1 MPILRFMSEKSQTL
15 GGYVCAPYLHDHDS
29 IELKDNWVLSKNIE
43 SLYFVTAT
51 FSEDS
56 KPYFS
61 NSSNHYILA
70 KFKDSEKISK
80 EILSKNTDKPSFLFK
95 IDNSIFDRPLIEKT
109 NFVSIY
115 YLEYGD
121 SKSDLRD
128 VSANVARREKVYR
141 AGFGNL
147 TLLSKESPK
156 FAFPYSDHIVILEL
170 SSDKSHQ
177 SDNKYCEQTRRDIC
191 RKGIVMN
198 NLVSLSIL
206 ETMK

>member
-1 MPILRFMSEKSQTL
+1 MTDNSKTT

-29 IELKDNWVLSKNIE
+29 IELKDSWVTSKNIE
-43 SLYFVTAT
+43 TLYFVTAT

-56 KPYFS
+56 KPYFLT
-61 NSSNHYILA
+61 SSNHYILA
-70 KFKDSEKISK
+70 KYKDPEKISK
-80 EILSKNTDKPSFLFK
+80 EILAQETDKPSFLFK
-95 IDNSIFDRPLIEKT
+95 VDDTIFERPLTEKT

-128 VSANVARREKVYR
+128 VSAHVARREKVHR
-141 AGFGNL
+141 AGFGNMK
-147 TLLSKESPK
+147 LLSKESPK
-156 FAFPYSDHIVILEL
+156 FAFPYSDHIVMLEI

-191 RKGIVMN
+191 
-198 NLVSLSIL
+198 
-206 ETMK
+206 

>member
-1 MPILRFMSEKSQTL
+1 MSENSQKL
-15 GGYVCAPYLHDHDS
+15 GGYACAPYLHDHDS
-29 IELKDNWVLSKNIE
+29 IELKDSWVSSKNIE

-56 KPYFS
+56 KPYFTT
-61 NSSNHYILA
+61 SSNHYILA
-70 KFKDSEKISK
+70 KFKDPEKISK
-80 EILSKNTDKPSFLFK
+80 EIRSIDTDKPSFLFK
-95 IDNSIFDRPLIEKT
+95 IDDSIFDRPLTEKT
-109 NFVSIY
+109 NFISIY

-128 VSANVARREKVYR
+128 ISAHVARREKVYR

-156 FAFPYSDHIVILEL
+156 FAFPYSDHIVMLEL

-177 SDNKYCEQTRRDIC
+177 SDNKYCEQTRRDIV

>member
-1 MPILRFMSEKSQTL
+1 MSSRSKSF

-29 IELKDNWVLSKNIE
+29 IELKDNWVLSKNVE

-61 NSSNHYILA
+61 TSSNHYILA
-70 KFKDSEKISK
+70 KFKDPEKISK
-80 EILSKNTDKPSFLFK
+80 EILSQNTGKPSFLFK
-95 IDNSIFDRPLIEKT
+95 IDDSIFDRPVSEKL
-109 NFVSIY
+109 NFLSIY

-128 VSANVARREKVYR
+128 VSAHVARREKVYR
-141 AGFGNL
+141 AGFGNM

-156 FAFPYSDHIVILEL
+156 FDFPYSDHIVMLEI

>member
-1 MPILRFMSEKSQTL
+1 MSEKSQTL

-29 IELKDNWVLSKNIE
+29 IELKDNWVSSKNIQ

>member
-1 MPILRFMSEKSQTL
+1 MSNTSQNSS
-15 GGYVCAPYLHDHDS
+15 GYVCAPYLHDHDS
-29 IELKDNWVLSKNIE
+29 IELKDSWVSSKNIE

-61 NSSNHYILA
+61 TSSNHYILA
-70 KFKDSEKISK
+70 KFKNHEKISK
-80 EILSKNTDKPSFLFK
+80 EILSQNTDKPSFLFK
-95 IDNSIFDRPLIEKT
+95 LDDTIFDRPINEKT

-121 SKSDLRD
+121 SKDDLRD
-128 VSANVARREKVYR
+128 VSAHVARREKVCR
-141 AGFGNL
+141 AGFGNMK
-147 TLLSKESPK
+147 LLSKESPK
-156 FAFPYSDHIVILEL
+156 FAFPYSDHIVMLEI

>member
-1 MPILRFMSEKSQTL
+1 MSNKSQFL
-15 GGYVCAPYLHDHDS
+15 GGYACAPYLHDHNS
-29 IELKDNWVLSKNIE
+29 IELKDNWVKSKNIE

-61 NSSNHYILA
+61 TLANHYILA
-70 KFKDSEKISK
+70 RFKDAGKITK
-80 EILSKNTDKPSFLFK
+80 EIISHNSNKSAFLFNVN
-95 IDNSIFDRPLIEKT
+95 NSIFDRPFTEKT
-109 NFVSIY
+109 NFLSIY

-121 SKSDLRD
+121 SKSELRD
-128 VSANVARREKVYR
+128 VSAHIAIRTKVHR
-141 AGFGNL
+141 AGFGNME
-147 TLLSKESPK
+147 LLSKESPK
-156 FAFPYSDHIVILEL
+156 FAFPYSDHIVMLEV

>member
-1 MPILRFMSEKSQTL
+1 MSNNSQTF
-15 GGYVCAPYLHDHDS
+15 GGYVCSPYLHDHDS
-29 IELKDNWVLSKNIE
+29 IELKDRWVSSKNIE

-61 NSSNHYILA
+61 TLSNHYILA
-70 KFKDSEKISK
+70 RFKDIGKITKEVMSHNSEKS
-80 EILSKNTDKPSFLFK
+80 TFLFNV
-95 IDNSIFDRPLIEKT
+95 DNAIFDRPFTEKT

-121 SKSDLRD
+121 SKEDLRD
-128 VSANVARREKVYR
+128 VSAHVARREKVCR
-141 AGFGNL
+141 ADFGNMK
-147 TLLSKESPK
+147 LLSKESPK
-156 FAFPYSDHIVILEL
+156 FAFPYSDHIVMLEV

-206 ETMK
+206 EKMK

>member
-1 MPILRFMSEKSQTL
+1 MNQKSQTL

-29 IELKDNWVLSKNIE
+29 IELKDNWVSSKNVE

-61 NSSNHYILA
+61 TSSNHYILA
-70 KFKDSEKISK
+70 NFKDPDKISK
-80 EILSKNTDKPSFLFK
+80 EILALNTDKPSFLFK
-95 IDNSIFDRPLIEKT
+95 VDNSIFDRPLTEKT

-128 VSANVARREKVYR
+128 VSAHVARREKVYR

-156 FAFPYSDHIVILEL
+156 FAFPYSDHIVMLEI

>member
-1 MPILRFMSEKSQTL
+1 MLILRPMSQKSKIY
-15 GGYVCAPYLHDHDS
+15 GGYACAPYLHDHDS
-29 IELKDNWVLSKNIE
+29 IELKDNWVSSKNIE

-61 NSSNHYILA
+61 TSSNHYILA
-70 KFKDSEKISK
+70 KFIDHQKISK
-80 EILSKNTDKPSFLFK
+80 EILSQNSDKPSFLFK
-95 IDNSIFDRPLIEKT
+95 IDESIFDRPLTEKT

-121 SKSDLRD
+121 SKSELRD
-128 VSANVARREKVYR
+128 VSAHIARREKVYR
-141 AGFGNL
+141 AGFGNMQ
-147 TLLSKESPK
+147 LLSKESPK
-156 FAFPYSDHIVILEL
+156 FAFPYSDHIVMLEL

>member
-1 MPILRFMSEKSQTL
+1 MSEKSQNL
-15 GGYVCAPYLHDHDS
+15 GGYACAPYLHDHDS
-29 IELKDNWVLSKNIE
+29 IELKDSWVSSKNIE

-56 KPYFS
+56 KPYFTS
-61 NSSNHYILA
+61 SSNHYILA
-70 KFKDSEKISK
+70 KFKDPEKISK
-80 EILSKNTDKPSFLFK
+80 EIQSIDTDKPSFLFK
-95 IDNSIFDRPLIEKT
+95 IGNSIFDRPLTEKT

-128 VSANVARREKVYR
+128 ISAHVARREKVYR

-156 FAFPYSDHIVILEL
+156 FAFPYSDHIVMLEL

-177 SDNKYCEQTRRDIC
+177 SDNKYCEQTRRDIV

>member
-1 MPILRFMSEKSQTL
+1 MSKKSQIF

-29 IELKDNWVLSKNIE
+29 IELKDKWVLSKNIE

-56 KPYFS
+56 KPYFLTL
-61 NSSNHYILA
+61 SNHYILA
-70 KFKDSEKISK
+70 KFKDSQKVSK
-80 EILSKNTDKPSFLFK
+80 EILSHTGDKPSFIFQ
-95 IDNSIFDRPLIEKT
+95 IDDSIFDRPLIEKT
-109 NFVSIY
+109 NFISIY

-121 SKSDLRD
+121 SESDLRD
-128 VSANVARREKVYR
+128 VSAHIARREKVYR
-141 AGFGNL
+141 AGFGNM

-156 FAFPYSDHIVILEL
+156 FAFPYSDHIVMLEI

>member
-1 MPILRFMSEKSQTL
+1 MGEKTQIL

-29 IELKDNWVLSKNIE
+29 IELKDNWVSSKNVE
-43 SLYFVTAT
+43 NLYFVTAT

-61 NSSNHYILA
+61 TSSNHYILA
-70 KFKDSEKISK
+70 KFKDPEKITK
-80 EILSKNTDKPSFLFK
+80 EILSQNTDKPSFLFK
-95 IDNSIFDRPLIEKT
+95 INDSIFDRPLTEKT

-128 VSANVARREKVYR
+128 VSAPVARREKVYR
-141 AGFGNL
+141 AGFGDL

-156 FAFPYSDHIVILEL
+156 FAFPYSDHIVMLEI

>member
-1 MPILRFMSEKSQTL
+1 MCIR
-15 GGYVCAPYLHDHDS
+15 DS
-29 IELKDNWVLSKNIE
+29 NWVLSKNIE

-56 KPYFS
+56 KPYFTT
-61 NSSNHYILA
+61 SSNHYILA
-70 KFKDSEKISK
+70 KYKDSEKISK
-80 EILSKNTDKPSFLFK
+80 EITSIDSDKPSFLFK
-95 IDNSIFDRPLIEKT
+95 IDDSIFDRPFTDKT

-128 VSANVARREKVYR
+128 VSAHIARREKVYR

-147 TLLSKESPK
+147 TLLSKKSPK
-156 FAFPYSDHIVILEL
+156 FAFPYSDHIVMLEL

>member
-1 MPILRFMSEKSQTL
+1 MSEKSQNL

-29 IELKDNWVLSKNIE
+29 IELKDSWVLSKNIE

-51 FSEDS
+51 FSEES
-56 KPYFS
+56 KPYFTT
-61 NSSNHYILA
+61 SSNHYILA
-70 KFKDSEKISK
+70 KFKDPEKISK
-80 EILSKNTDKPSFLFK
+80 EILAIDTDKPSFLFK
-95 IDNSIFDRPLIEKT
+95 IEDSIFDRPLTEKT

-128 VSANVARREKVYR
+128 VSAHVARREKVYR

-156 FAFPYSDHIVILEL
+156 FAFPYSDHIVMLEI

>member
-1 MPILRFMSEKSQTL
+1 MSEKSQNL

-29 IELKDNWVLSKNIE
+29 IELKDSWVSSKNIE

-56 KPYFS
+56 KPYFTT
-61 NSSNHYILA
+61 SSNHYILA
-70 KFKDSEKISK
+70 KYKDPEKISK
-80 EILSKNTDKPSFLFK
+80 EIVSIDSDKPSFLFK
-95 IDNSIFDRPLIEKT
+95 IDDSIFDRPFTEKT

-128 VSANVARREKVYR
+128 VSAHIARREKVYR

-156 FAFPYSDHIVILEL
+156 FTFPYSDHIVMLEI

>member
-1 MPILRFMSEKSQTL
+1 MSDETQNL
-15 GGYVCAPYLHDHDS
+15 GGYVCVPYLHDHDS
-29 IELKDNWVLSKNIE
+29 IELKDRWVLSKNIE

-51 FSEDS
+51 FSDES
-56 KPYFS
+56 KPYFLT
-61 NSSNHYILA
+61 SSNHYILA
-70 KFKDSEKISK
+70 KFKDPQKISK
-80 EILSKNTDKPSFLFK
+80 ELTSQKTNKPSFLFK
-95 IDNSIFDRPLIEKT
+95 ISNPIFVRPLTEKT

-128 VSANVARREKVYR
+128 VSAHVARREKVHR
-141 AGFGNL
+141 AGFANM

-156 FAFPYSDHIVILEL
+156 FAFPYSDHIVIFEL

>member
-1 MPILRFMSEKSQTL
+1 MGEKSSAL
-15 GGYVCAPYLHDHDS
+15 GGFVCAPYLHDHDS
-29 IELKDNWVLSKNIE
+29 IELKDNWVSSKNIE

-51 FSEDS
+51 FSEES

-61 NSSNHYILA
+61 TSSNHYILA
-70 KFKDSEKISK
+70 KFKDPGKIAK
-80 EILSKNTDKPSFLFK
+80 EILAIDTDKPSFLFK
-95 IDNSIFDRPLIEKT
+95 IDDSIFDRPLTEKT

-128 VSANVARREKVYR
+128 VSAHVARREKVYR

-156 FAFPYSDHIVILEL
+156 FAFPYSDHIVMLEI

-177 SDNKYCEQTRRDIC
+177 SDNKYCEQTRREIC

>member
-1 MPILRFMSEKSQTL
+1 MTNESESL
-15 GGYVCAPYLHDHDS
+15 GGFVCAPYLHDHDS
-29 IELKDNWVLSKNIE
+29 IELKDSWVSSKNIE

-61 NSSNHYILA
+61 TSSNHYILA
-70 KFKDSEKISK
+70 KFKSSEKITK
-80 EILSKNTDKPSFLFK
+80 EILSHTSDKPSFLFQ
-95 IDNSIFDRPLIEKT
+95 IEDSIFDRPLITKT
-109 NFVSIY
+109 NFLSIY

-128 VSANVARREKVYR
+128 VSAHIARREKVYR
-141 AGFGNL
+141 AGFANL

-156 FAFPYSDHIVILEL
+156 FAFPYSDHIVMMEI

>member
-1 MPILRFMSEKSQTL
+1 MSGKSKIL

-29 IELKDNWVLSKNIE
+29 IELKDHWATSKNIE

-56 KPYFS
+56 KPYFLT
-61 NSSNHYILA
+61 SSNHYILA
-70 KFKDSEKISK
+70 KFKDPAKIIK
-80 EILSKNTDKPSFLFK
+80 EVLAHPTEKPSFLFK
-95 IDNSIFDRPLIEKT
+95 IANSIFDRPLTEKT

-121 SKSDLRD
+121 SQSDLRD
-128 VSANVARREKVYR
+128 VSTHIAGREKVYR
-141 AGFGNL
+141 AGFGNM

-156 FAFPYSDHIVILEL
+156 FAFPYSDHIVMLEI

>member
-1 MPILRFMSEKSQTL
+1 MSNNSQTF
-15 GGYVCAPYLHDHDS
+15 GGYVCSPYLHDHDS
-29 IELKDNWVLSKNIE
+29 IELKDRWVSSKNIE

-56 KPYFS
+56 KPYFLT
-61 NSSNHYILA
+61 SSNHYILA
-70 KFKDSEKISK
+70 KFKNHEKISK
-80 EILSKNTDKPSFLFK
+80 EILSQNTDKPSFLFK
-95 IDNSIFDRPLIEKT
+95 LDDTIFDRPINEKT

-121 SKSDLRD
+121 SKDDLRD
-128 VSANVARREKVYR
+128 VSAHVARREKVCR
-141 AGFGNL
+141 AGFGNMK
-147 TLLSKESPK
+147 LLSKKSPK
-156 FAFPYSDHIVILEL
+156 FAFPYSDHIVMLEI

>member
-1 MPILRFMSEKSQTL
+1 MSNRSKSF

-29 IELKDNWVLSKNIE
+29 IELKDNWVSSKNIE

-56 KPYFS
+56 KPYFLT
-61 NSSNHYILA
+61 SSNHYILA
-70 KFKDSEKISK
+70 KFKNHEKISK
-80 EILSKNTDKPSFLFK
+80 EILSQDSDKPSFLFN
-95 IDNSIFDRPLIEKT
+95 IDDTIFERPLTEKT

-121 SKSDLRD
+121 SKEDLRD
-128 VSANVARREKVYR
+128 VSAYVARREKVYR
-141 AGFGNL
+141 AGFGNMK
-147 TLLSKESPK
+147 LLSKESPK
-156 FAFPYSDHIVILEL
+156 FEFPYSDHIVMLEI

>member
-1 MPILRFMSEKSQTL
+1 MTEKTKSM
-15 GGYVCAPYLHDHDS
+15 GGYVCTPYLHDHDS
-29 IELKDNWVLSKNIE
+29 IELKDSWVSSKNIE

-56 KPYFS
+56 KPYFTT
-61 NSSNHYILA
+61 SSNHYILA
-70 KFKDSEKISK
+70 KFKDPEKISK
-80 EILSKNTDKPSFLFK
+80 EIQSIDTDKPSFLFK
-95 IDNSIFDRPLIEKT
+95 IDNSIFDRPLTEKT

-128 VSANVARREKVYR
+128 ISAHVARREKVYR

-156 FAFPYSDHIVILEL
+156 FAFPYSDHIVMLEL

-177 SDNKYCEQTRRDIC
+177 SDNKYCEQTRRDIV

>member
-1 MPILRFMSEKSQTL
+1 MTGKSKSR
-15 GGYVCAPYLHDHDS
+15 GGYVCTPYLHDHDS
-29 IELKDNWVLSKNIE
+29 IELKDNWVSSKNIE

-51 FSEDS
+51 FSEDT

-61 NSSNHYILA
+61 TSSNHYILA
-70 KFKDSEKISK
+70 KYKDPEKISK
-80 EILSKNTDKPSFLFK
+80 EILSQNTEKPSFLFK
-95 IDNSIFDRPLIEKT
+95 INNRIFERPLTEKT

-121 SKSDLRD
+121 SKSELKD
-128 VSANVARREKVYR
+128 VCSHVARREKVYR

-147 TLLSKESPK
+147 KLLSKESPK
-156 FAFPYSDHIVILEL
+156 FAFPYSDHIVMLEI

>member
-1 MPILRFMSEKSQTL
+1 MSEKSQNL

-56 KPYFS
+56 KPYFTT
-61 NSSNHYILA
+61 SSNHYILA
-70 KFKDSEKISK
+70 KYKDSEKISK
-80 EILSKNTDKPSFLFK
+80 EITSIDSDKPSFLFK
-95 IDNSIFDRPLIEKT
+95 IDDSIFDRRFTDKT

-128 VSANVARREKVYR
+128 VSAHIARREKVYR

-147 TLLSKESPK
+147 TLLSKKSPK
-156 FAFPYSDHIVILEL
+156 FAFPYSDHIVMLEL

>member
-1 MPILRFMSEKSQTL
+1 MNETSKTL

-29 IELKDNWVLSKNIE
+29 IELKDKWASSKNVE

-56 KPYFS
+56 KPYFLT
-61 NSSNHYILA
+61 SSNHYILA
-70 KFKDSEKISK
+70 KFIDPEKISD
-80 EILSKNTDKPSFLFK
+80 EILAQNSDKPSFLFK
-95 IDNSIFDRPLIEKT
+95 IDDSIFERHVIGKI
-109 NFVSIY
+109 NFISIY

-128 VSANVARREKVYR
+128 VSADVARREKVYK
-141 AGFGNL
+141 AGFCNL

-156 FAFPYSDHIVILEL
+156 FVFPYSDHIVMLEI

>member
-1 MPILRFMSEKSQTL
+1 MSEKSEIL
-15 GGYVCAPYLHDHDS
+15 GGFACAPYLHDHDS
-29 IELKDNWVLSKNIE
+29 IELKDNWVSSKNIE

-61 NSSNHYILA
+61 TSSNHYILA
-70 KFKDSEKISK
+70 KYKDPEKISK
-80 EILSKNTDKPSFLFK
+80 EILAIDTDKPSFLFK
-95 IDNSIFDRPLIEKT
+95 IDDSIFDRPLTEKT

-128 VSANVARREKVYR
+128 VSAHVARREKVYR

-156 FAFPYSDHIVILEL
+156 FAFPYSDHIVMLEI

>member
-1 MPILRFMSEKSQTL
+1 MSDYSQNI
-15 GGYVCAPYLHDHDS
+15 GGYVCTPYLHDHDS
-29 IELKDNWVLSKNIE
+29 IELKDSWVSSKNVE

-61 NSSNHYILA
+61 TSSNHYILA
-70 KFKDSEKISK
+70 KFKDHEKISK

-95 IDNSIFDRPLIEKT
+95 IDNTIFERPLTEKT

-121 SKSDLRD
+121 SKEDLRD
-128 VSANVARREKVYR
+128 VSANIARREKVYR
-141 AGFGNL
+141 AGFG
-147 TLLSKESPK
+147 TMKLLSKESPK
-156 FAFPYSDHIVILEL
+156 FVFPYSDHIIMLEI

-177 SDNKYCEQTRRDIC
+177 SDNKYCEQTRRNIC
-191 RKGIVMN
+191 RKGIIMN

>member
-1 MPILRFMSEKSQTL
+1 MNQKSQTL

-29 IELKDNWVLSKNIE
+29 IELKDNWASSKNIE

-61 NSSNHYILA
+61 TSSNHYILA
-70 KFKDSEKISK
+70 KFKDPEKISK
-80 EILSKNTDKPSFLFK
+80 EILALNIDKPSFLFK
-95 IDNSIFDRPLIEKT
+95 IDNSIFDRPLTEKT

-128 VSANVARREKVYR
+128 VSAHVSRREIVYR

-156 FAFPYSDHIVILEL
+156 FAFPYSDHIVMLEI